1 MYISIHIINY
11 YEIGVE
17 RIVFGIIDSIL
28 VGCMY
33 CRSLIHLKN
42 KKINKNTYHK
52 PVKKIIYIYKKI
64 KLKGNIGS
72 LYYFFA

>member
-42 KKINKNTYHK
+42 KKNK
-52 PVKKIIYIYKKI
+52 
-64 KLKGNIGS
+64 
-72 LYYFFA
+72 